1 MDTNASK
8 TSRRAVLAGA
18 GALAASAAVAQ
29 TAPPPAA
36 AALPRVAIT
45 TAEGVI
51 TVEMAADKA
60 PITSANFLRYVDA
73 RRFDGAGFYRAM
85 KLLAEPITGLI
96 QGGVKNDPA
105 KAFAPIK
112 HESTLQTG
120 LSNRDGAISMA
131 RYDPGT
137 ATSEFFICLGDLSGL
152 DAKGDGTGENAG
164 FAAFGHVVDGLDV
177 AKKILLSPVSPTA
190 GESDNMKGQM
200 LDPEITI
207 VSARRV

>member
-1 MDTNASK
+1 
-8 TSRRAVLAGA
+8 
-18 GALAASAAVAQ
+18 
-29 TAPPPAA
+29 
-36 AALPRVAIT
+36 
-45 TAEGVI
+45 
-51 TVEMAADKA
+51 
-60 PITSANFLRYVDA
+60 
-73 RRFDGAGFYRAM
+73 M
-85 KLLAEPITGLI
+85 KLLADPLTGLI

-105 KAFAPIK
+105 KSFPPIK

-164 FAAFGHVVDGLDV
+164 FAVFGHVVDGLDV

-190 GESDNMKGQM
+190 GESDSMKGQM
-200 LDPEITI
+200 LDPVVTI
-207 VSARRV
+207 ISARRV

>member
-1 MDTNASK
+1 MEISASK
-8 TSRRAVLAGA
+8 ATRRAVLAGA
-18 GALAASAAVAQ
+18 GALAAANAVAQ
-29 TAPPPAA
+29 TPAA
-36 AALPRVAIT
+36 PTPLPRVAIT

-51 TVEMAADKA
+51 TVELAADKA
-60 PITSANFLRYVDA
+60 PISSANFLRYVDA
-73 RRFDGAGFYRAM
+73 KRFDGAGFYRAM
-85 KLLAEPITGLI
+85 KLLADPLTGLI

-164 FAAFGHVVDGLDV
+164 FAVFGHVVDGLDV

-190 GESDNMKGQM
+190 GESDGMKGQM
-200 LDPEITI
+200 LDPEVVII
-207 VSARRV
+207 SARRA

>member
-1 MDTNASK
+1 MDIPASK

-18 GALAASAAVAQ
+18 GALAASTAVAQ
-29 TAPPPAA
+29 TAPPAA
-36 AALPRVAIT
+36 PPPRVAIVT
-45 TAEGVI
+45 GQGVI
-51 TVEMAADKA
+51 TLELAADKA

-73 RRFDGAGFYRAM
+73 KRLDGAGFYRAL
-85 KLLAEPITGLI
+85 KLLADPITGLI

-105 KAFAPIK
+105 KAFPAIK

-120 LSNRDGAISMA
+120 LSNRDGAVSMA

-164 FAAFGHVVDGLDV
+164 FAVFGHVVDGLDV
-177 AKKILLSPVSPTA
+177 AKKILLSPISPTA

-200 LDPEITI
+200 LDPEVTI
-207 VSARRV
+207 ISARRA

>member
-1 MDTNASK
+1 MDTLASK
-8 TSRRAVLAGA
+8 ASRRAVLAGA
-18 GALAASAAVAQ
+18 SALAASTAVAQ
-29 TAPPPAA
+29 PPAA
-36 AALPRVAIT
+36 PPLPRIAIT
-45 TAEGVI
+45 TGQGVI
-51 TVEMAADKA
+51 TVELATDKA

-73 RRFDGAGFYRAM
+73 KRFDGAGFYRAM
-85 KLLAEPITGLI
+85 KLLADPLTGLI

-105 KAFAPIK
+105 KSFPPIK

-164 FAAFGHVVDGLDV
+164 FAVFGHVVDGLDV

-190 GESDNMKGQM
+190 GESDSMKGQM
-200 LDPEITI
+200 LDPVVTI
-207 VSARRV
+207 ISARRV